1 MINFLMSVVDTKK
14 QRNDSYFT
22 RSYVKILLN
31 QGLIRY
37 EIIKN
42 IVRSEIKAILCDI
55 LLIYSYL
62 CNLKQ

>member
-22 RSYVKILLN
+22 HSYVKILLN
-31 QGLIRY
+31 QDLIRY

-42 IVRSEIKAILCDI
+42 IVRSEIKAILCYI
-55 LLIYSYL
+55 LLFYL
-62 CNLKQ
+62 

>member
-1 MINFLMSVVDTKK
+1 MSVVDTKK

-31 QGLIRY
+31 QDLIRY

-42 IVRSEIKAILCDI
+42 IVRSEIKAFLCYI
-55 LLIYSYL
+55 LLFYL
-62 CNLKQ
+62 

>member
-14 QRNDSYFT
+14 QRNDSYFP

-31 QGLIRY
+31 QDLIRY

-42 IVRSEIKAILCDI
+42 IVRSEIKAILCYI
-55 LLIYSYL
+55 LLFYL
-62 CNLKQ
+62 

>member
-22 RSYVKILLN
+22 RSYVKKLLN
-31 QGLIRY
+31 QDLIRY

-42 IVRSEIKAILCDI
+42 IVRSEIKAILCYI
-55 LLIYSYL
+55 LLFYL
-62 CNLKQ
+62 

>member
-22 RSYVKILLN
+22 CSYVKILLN
-31 QGLIRY
+31 QDLIRY

-42 IVRSEIKAILCDI
+42 IVRSEIKAFLCYI
-55 LLIYSYL
+55 LLFYL
-62 CNLKQ
+62 